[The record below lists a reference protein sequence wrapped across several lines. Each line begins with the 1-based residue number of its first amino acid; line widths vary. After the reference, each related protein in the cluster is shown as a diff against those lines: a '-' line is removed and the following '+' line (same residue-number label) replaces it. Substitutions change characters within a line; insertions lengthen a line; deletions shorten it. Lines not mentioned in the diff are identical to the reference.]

1 MKQICPLKNVVQPY
15 AWGSRTAIAELLR
28 EPTPSSEPQAE
39 LWMGAHPK
47 APSDVLIDGEYRSLA
62 DEIAA
67 SPADTLGA
75 RVAGAFAGR
84 LPFLFKVLAAA
95 QPLSIQAHPTIAQAR
110 EGFARENERGVPID
124 APDRNYRDDNHKP
137 EIICALTPFWAL
149 NGFRPP
155 DTIAATL
162 GEMGLSVIAPHIAA
176 LGARPDEEGL
186 KRFFTAIMTMDRDRQ
201 REVVA
206 QAVLFA
212 GKRAGQADVWDWA
225 LSLNEQYP
233 GDIGVLSPFLLNLL
247 RLEPGEA
254 MLLHAGRLHAYLDGV
269 GIELMANSDNVL
281 RGGLTPKHVDVPE
294 LLQVLTFE
302 ETRIKLLR
310 PDNTGAYPS
319 DVREF
324 RLSVLEPTPE
334 RAYESDA
341 SVDRDIQIVICTR
354 GEATV
359 TNVADGQRLPVAK
372 GVSFVVPAAVE
383 QYRIEGNATLYRA
396 SVPPGGSP

>member
-1 MKQICPLKNVVQPY
+1 MKQICPLKNVVQEY
-15 AWGSRTAIAELLR
+15 AWGSNTAIAELLG
-28 EPTPSSEPQAE
+28 EDVPSHTPQAE

-47 APSDVLIDGEYRSLA
+47 APSDVFIEGKFRSLA

-67 SPADTLGA
+67 TPSDTLGA
-75 RVAGAFAGR
+75 GVAKAFGNK

-110 EGFARENERGVPID
+110 GGFARENDLGIAID

-162 GEMGLSVIAPHIAA
+162 GEMGLSGIDNDIAA
-176 LGARPDEEGL
+176 LAARPDEAGL
-186 KRFFTAIMTMDRDRQ
+186 AQFFTALMTMDRDRQ
-201 REVVA
+201 RDTVA

-212 GKRAGQADVWDWA
+212 GKRLGQGDVWDWT
-225 LSLNEQYP
+225 LNLNEQYP

-281 RGGLTPKHVDVPE
+281 RGGLTPKHVDVSE
-294 LLQVLTFE
+294 LLKVLEFE

-310 PDNTGAYPS
+310 PDESGTYPS

-324 RLSVLEPTPE
+324 QLSVVTPAPD
-334 RAYESDA
+334 RPYESEPHT
-341 SVDRDIQIVICTR
+341 DRGIEVMICTG
-354 GEATV
+354 GEAVV
-359 TNVADGQRLPVAK
+359 TDLSDGSRLPVRR
-372 GVSFVVPAAVE
+372 GVSFVVPAAVTR
-383 QYRIEGNATLYRA
+383 YRIDGEATLYRA
-396 SVPPGGSP
+396 AVPSGGSR